1 MKSTISIRT
10 SLFFIIHLLSVQ
22 ANLAQSISGKV
33 TNAKNEPIPYA
44 NVFCVE
50 LNTGTSSNIDGEF
63 TLRVFSGNWKII
75 FSSIGFNND
84 TVYVQLK
91 PKEEKRIIVKLEE
104 KVHEMQT
111 IYVYDSSLS
120 EAERI
125 ILRTIST
132 KNEYL
137 EKIKNYEYNAYDK
150 TVISFIKKDS
160 VIIGGIMETQIK
172 GYYRY
177 PDKFNE
183 VILSKKQTK
192 NLLPM
197 TNNFFTMGRIPNVME
212 EEIRIDELAIISP
225 LNSNA
230 LSYFSY
236 KITDTTYFDNNKVFI
251 LEFEPKNK
259 TLPLFSGRIGII
271 DDIYTPVLL
280 TLQGT
285 KSILT
290 SRSKEI
296 EIEEKF
302 SKLNNEYWLPI
313 CVIQKSILNF
323 DFPSF
328 PKFYLNHT
336 WLLSDYKI
344 NSSNF
349 DYKFTNNIQTEKL
362 LIESEAEKLWINNQ
376 SILLTKEETKA
387 IAKIDS
393 VMENA
398 SWLQKGF
405 WGLYRI
411 SLEGFGDL
419 PLTNFND
426 FYHFNRVEGHYGGVG
441 LQLNSVIPNTEL
453 SFKIGYGFS
462 DKTTKFN
469 LSINHTLNPFS
480 IKLEFFNDLQK
491 LDPFFNYSTFDLTYQ
506 SLMEKN
512 DFSDYYYSE
521 GISAKLNYSLDK
533 NFLISAGLTR
543 RKDTNAKVNTNWSL
557 FYKDHFYR
565 PQRDINEGDISNYSL
580 TLRFNNKKFY
590 DLAVFRLP
598 DYTRDFI
605 DAELK
610 TTRGFYSQKTVESY
624 WQIHLKVLG
633 IINTS
638 GIINPRYTLLTGY
651 NSGKDLY
658 QNRFHLPGMFAYT
671 SSLNSFTSIKNDDYL
686 GNKFLC
692 FFLENNF
699 RNILFKALGIPFLKE
714 KSYDFI
720 LFGKYAWLNDP
731 DIMNNPFQVYETGFS
746 LANIFS
752 FFRFDFTW
760 RLSSENETKFYFTLG
775 SLIPF

>member
-1 MKSTISIRT
+1 MKSTTRIRT
-10 SLFFIIHLLSVQ
+10 SLSFIILLLSVQ
-22 ANLAQSISGKV
+22 ANLAQTIFGKV
-33 TNAKNEPIPYA
+33 TNAKDEPIPYV
-44 NVFCVE
+44 NVFCAE
-50 LNTGTSSNIDGEF
+50 LNTGTSANLDGEF
-63 TLRVFSGNWKII
+63 ILKVSSGNWKIV
-75 FSSIGFNND
+75 FSNIGFNND

-104 KVHEMQT
+104 KVQEMQT

-125 ILRTIST
+125 ILRTIAT

-160 VIIGGIMETQIK
+160 VTIGGIMETQIK
-172 GYYRY
+172 GYYQY

-197 TNNFFTMGRIPNVME
+197 TNNFFTMGRIPNVIE

-230 LSYFSY
+230 LNYYSY
-236 KITDTTYFDNNKVFI
+236 KIIDTTYFDNNKVFI

-259 TLPLFSGRIGII
+259 VLPLFSGRIGII
-271 DDIYTPVLL
+271 DNAYTPVLL
-280 TLQGT
+280 TLKGA

-349 DYKFTNNIQTEKL
+349 DYVFTNNIQTEKL
-362 LIESEAEKLWINNQ
+362 LEESEAEKLWSNNQ

-387 IAKIDS
+387 MAKIDS
-393 VMENA
+393 VIENA
-398 SWLQKGF
+398 SWLQKAF

-411 SLEGFGDL
+411 SFEGFGDL

-426 FYHFNRVEGHYGGVG
+426 FYHFNRVEGHYGGIG
-441 LQLNSVIPNTEL
+441 LQLNTIIPKTEL
-453 SFKIGYGFS
+453 ALKSGYGFS
-462 DKTTKFN
+462 DKKTKFN
-469 LSINHTLNPFS
+469 LFINHTLNPFS
-480 IKLEFFNDLQK
+480 LKLEFFNDLQK
-491 LDPFFNYSTFDLTYQ
+491 LDPYFNYGTFDLTYQ
-506 SLMEKN
+506 SWVEKN
-512 DFSDYYYSE
+512 DFSDYYYSK
-521 GISAKLNYSLDK
+521 GISAKINYSLDK
-533 NFLISAGLTR
+533 NFLIGAEFTK
-543 RKDTNAKVNTNWSL
+543 RKDTNAKVNTDWSL
-557 FYKDHFYR
+557 FNKDDFYR
-565 PQRDINEGDISNYSL
+565 SKRDINEGNITNYSL
-580 TLRFNNKKFY
+580 TLRYDNKKYY
-590 DLAVFRLP
+590 DLAIFRLP
-598 DYTRDFI
+598 DYTYDFI

-610 TTRGFYSQKTVESY
+610 TTTGFYSQKTEESY
-624 WQIHLKVLG
+624 WQIHLKIMG

-638 GIINPRYTLLTGY
+638 GIINPRYSVLAGY
-651 NSGKDLY
+651 SSGIDLY
-658 QNRFHLPGMFAYT
+658 QNRFHLPGMLAYT
-671 SSLNSFTSIKNDDYL
+671 SSMNSFTSIKHDDYL
-686 GNKFLC
+686 GNKYICL
-692 FFLENNF
+692 FLENNF
-699 RNILFKALGIPFLKE
+699 RNILFKTIGIPFFKE

-731 DIMNNPFQVYETGFS
+731 DSQNNPYQVYEAGFS
-746 LANIFS
+746 FSNIFS

-760 RLSSENETKFYFTLG
+760 RLSSENETKFFLTLG
-775 SLIPF
+775 SVIPF